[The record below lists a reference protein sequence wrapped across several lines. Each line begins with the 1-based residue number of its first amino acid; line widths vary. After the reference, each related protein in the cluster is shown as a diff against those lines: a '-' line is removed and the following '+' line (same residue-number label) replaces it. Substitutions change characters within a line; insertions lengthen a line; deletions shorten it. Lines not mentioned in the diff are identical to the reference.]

1 MRLTIL
7 AGLLMGLSLAVQATL
22 GAHAR
27 TIVGHAAKAVG
38 AREKVVAPWYIASN
52 DRKTVNNQG

>member
-27 TIVGHAAKAVG
+27 TTLGRSVKAVG
-38 AREKVVAPWYIASN
+38 AHEKVVAPWYIATN
-52 DRKTVNNQG
+52 DTKSLNQQG